1 MVVGFELSGPSL
13 LAGQF
18 AEKKIPT
25 HIYWNHTGN
34 RMRTMGVMLLPA
46 GKPLQLLMRHAE
58 GLCTD

>member
-18 AEKKIPT
+18 SEKKSQRT
-25 HIYWNHTGN
+25 STGIT
-34 RMRTMGVMLLPA
+34 RATPMRTMGVMLLPA